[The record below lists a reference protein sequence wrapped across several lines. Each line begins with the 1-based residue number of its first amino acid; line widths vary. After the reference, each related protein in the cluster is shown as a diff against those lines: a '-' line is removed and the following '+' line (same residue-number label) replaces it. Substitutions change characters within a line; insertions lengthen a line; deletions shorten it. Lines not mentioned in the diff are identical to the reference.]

1 LHLGAGIQHP
11 ASSIQHPEF
20 CFAEVI
26 LVLFIRILLAIGI
39 AFVIGRFFFKEI
51 SFMKVG
57 LLAVVMLGFAYLFE
71 YTKKRDR
78 GNRNGS

>member
-1 LHLGAGIQHP
+1 M
-11 ASSIQHPEF
+11 
-20 CFAEVI
+20 
-26 LVLFIRILLAIGI
+26 VLFIRIILAILL

-51 SFMKVG
+51 SVIKVG

-78 GNRNGS
+78 GNRNGN